1 MKNESGNSIS
11 KSIRYGM
18 ILKMTIIILF
28 SAMVTTVAAQKG
40 DNGGPPPSGGQGR
53 GWATPETRAKRQTDR
68 MKEQLKLTPAQETKV
83 EAINLKYAKKMDEAR
98 KNADPAIQKK
108 NALAI
113 QSQRENE
120 MKGVLNATQY
130 KEYLKMVAEMKERMM
145 KNGSGR

>member
-1 MKNESGNSIS
+1 
-11 KSIRYGM
+11 
-18 ILKMTIIILF
+18 
-28 SAMVTTVAAQKG
+28 
-40 DNGGPPPSGGQGR
+40 
-53 GWATPETRAKRQTDR
+53 
-68 MKEQLKLTPAQETKV
+68 
-83 EAINLKYAKKMDEAR
+83 MDEVR

>member
-18 ILKMTIIILF
+18 MLKMTIIILF

-40 DNGGPPPSGGQGR
+40 GNGGPPPSGGQGR
-53 GWATPETRAKRQTDR
+53 GGATPEMRAKRQTDR
-68 MKEQLKLTPAQETKV
+68 MKEQLKLTSAQETKV
-83 EAINLKYAKKMDEAR
+83 EVINLKYAKKMDEVR